1 MCWLRVRKRL
11 AEIRGVVQFAGF
23 EDLAAVEA
31 FDVLRIV
38 VFGDQPGPGVLAGGI
53 LWARHRSF
61 STDIAAL

>member
-1 MCWLRVRKRL
+1 MCSLRVRKRL

-23 EDLAAVEA
+23 KDLAAVEA

-38 VFGDQPGPGVLAGGI
+38 VFGNQAGAGVVAGGI
-53 LWARHRSF
+53 LWIRHRSF